1 MEGLAAIS
9 YALVLRQCFGTRGSQ
24 ADFCL
29 LAQNVLGRK
38 DEFLLFAAF
47 FEATMMDSSLSSKPV
62 NFEVSIGV
70 YSPGPHVQK
79 IWEQCESPSD
89 SQVSS
94 SYCPVKSAQEV
105 RKDEE

>member
-1 MEGLAAIS
+1 MPWCSGSVLAHEAFRLI
-9 YALVLRQCFGTRGSQ
+9 
-24 ADFCL
+24 FCL

-62 NFEVSIGV
+62 SFEVSIGE
-70 YSPGPHVQK
+70 YSPWPHVWK
-79 IWEQCESPSD
+79 PWEQCESPSD

-94 SYCPVKSAQEV
+94 
-105 RKDEE
+105 

>member
-1 MEGLAAIS
+1 MEELASIS
-9 YALVLRQCFGTRGSQ
+9 HALVLRQCFGTQGSQ

-38 DEFLLFAAF
+38 DEFFLFAAF

-62 NFEVSIGV
+62 SFEVSIGE

-79 IWEQCESPSD
+79 PWEQCESPSD

-94 SYCPVKSAQEV
+94 
-105 RKDEE
+105 

>member
-1 MEGLAAIS
+1 MPWCSGSVLAHEDFRLI
-9 YALVLRQCFGTRGSQ
+9 
-24 ADFCL
+24 FCL

-62 NFEVSIGV
+62 SFEVSIGE
-70 YSPGPHVQK
+70 YSPWPHVWK
-79 IWEQCESPSD
+79 PWEQCESPSD

-94 SYCPVKSAQEV
+94 
-105 RKDEE
+105 